1 MPKQKIEELIPDLIR
16 QISHGKGVSVKE
28 VAQKYKVSADGVKKR
43 LREVRDKFYKEHFDY
58 DGSTRKWVVKNGH
71 IGFLQ
76 KEILE
81 PEEAV
86 VLTAIYRNKSSLGK
100 GLMPTHEK
108 IVDSYTKRAK
118 SYIFKQHISE
128 EITGEMEKLFSL
140 FKYAINE
147 KKIVEIDFPSKDGYV
162 TREVYPYRIVYI
174 EYYWYLVA
182 ADPQDNKV
190 KSFRLSL
197 IKNPDILIDSYEYD
211 FSNVDERLQL
221 AMNAFVDYK
230 APYKY
235 ISVFVWERLVD
246 HVDIA
251 SYFDAW
257 KKLDETTTIGD
268 KKFQK
273 FEVVTTNPEFKDII
287 PTILKYLPNII
298 VDEPQEIIEKIAEI
312 VNEYQDIYKS

>member
-1 MPKQKIEELIPDLIR
+1 MPKQKIEELVPSLIR
-16 QISHGKGVSVKE
+16 QISNGKGVSVVE
-28 VAQKYKVSADGVKKR
+28 VAKKHKVSADGVKKR

-58 DGSTRKWVVKNGH
+58 DSSTRKWVVKNGH
-71 IGFLQ
+71 LGFLQ

-100 GLMPTHEK
+100 ELIPTHEK

-128 EITGEMEKLFSL
+128 EITEDIEKNFALL
-140 FKYAINE
+140 KHAINNKRVVE
-147 KKIVEIDFPSKDGYV
+147 LEYNGKI
-162 TREVYPYRIVYI
+162 REVYPYRIVYI
-174 EYYWYLVA
+174 EYYWYLICA
-182 ADPQDNKV
+182 EDNKI
-190 KSFRLSL
+190 KSFRVSL
-197 IKNPDILIDSYEYD
+197 IKELDILIDTYEYD

-221 AMNAFVDYK
+221 AMNAFVDYQE
-230 APYKY
+230 PYKY
-235 ISVFVWERLVD
+235 ISVFVWENIVN

-257 KKLDETTTIGD
+257 KKLNETTTING
-268 KKFQK
+268 KQFQK
-273 FEVVTTNPEFKDII
+273 FEVVTTNPNFDDIT

-298 VDEPQEIIEKIAEI
+298 VDEPQELIEKIAEI
-312 VNEYQDIYKS
+312 VNEYQEIYKS